1 MSDSACDSR
10 AHGRNRAKQEQK
22 LDVLPFPFRNAGIV
36 QSTDPAEM
44 LRLKL
49 IGKGHSANQS
59 SVLRPSSDFAIVT
72 VGSINLVATRTTP
85 CVSVAEDPRHITLAL
100 LYAGDRYRYQK
111 EGSIQTI
118 GPGDIHLCQR
128 TGGIASIGYF
138 SGIICEID
146 KSRLERTMKA
156 MGVEAFRWNQ
166 PMSYVLQNNQ
176 RHQDPNPPQQRWS
189 LFSSIDDLLG
199 ECSDLATGL
208 GLDDQIY
215 RLLALSLVQEERAPE
230 TAQRQWSNQKTGWS
244 NPLDELVDY
253 IRSKAHLHLTLTD
266 LEEQSHYSGR
276 HLQNLFHEKFGCT
289 PMQFVRRQRL
299 SAAMERLQTA
309 NDDDTVT
316 TIARDCGYA
325 YTSNFT
331 TDFRQEFG
339 VTPSVVLRSSRGRSW
354 QRPMPIR

>member
-1 MSDSACDSR
+1 ME
-10 AHGRNRAKQEQK
+10 GINQNPEQN
-22 LDVLPFPFRNAGIV
+22 LDFLPFPLKNAGTL
-36 QSTDPAEM
+36 QSADPAEM
-44 LRLKL
+44 LRLEL

-59 SVLRPSSDFAIVT
+59 SVLRPSSDFAIAT

-85 CVSVAEDPRHITLAL
+85 CVSVAEDPRHITLAM
-100 LYAGDRYRYQK
+100 LYAGDRYRYQN
-111 EGSIQTI
+111 EGRVQAI
-118 GPGDIHLCQR
+118 GPGNIHLCQR

-146 KSRLERTMKA
+146 KLHLERTMKA
-156 MGVEAFRWNQ
+156 MGVEAFQWNQ
-166 PMSYVLQNNQ
+166 QTSYVLQNKQGNQGPNPQ
-176 RHQDPNPPQQRWS
+176 RHLWS
-189 LFSSIDDLLG
+189 VFSLIDELLG
-199 ECSDLATGL
+199 ESSYLATGL
-208 GLDDQIY
+208 GLDEQVY
-215 RLLALSLVQEERAPE
+215 RLLVLSLLQEERALE
-230 TAQRQWSNQKTGWS
+230 SAQRQWCNKKTEWS
-244 NPLDELVDY
+244 NPLDDLVDY
-253 IRSKAHLHLTLTD
+253 IRSNAHLNLTLND

-299 SAAMERLQTA
+299 STAMERLQTV

-339 VTPSVVLRSSRGRSW
+339 VTPSVVLRSSRGKSCQRS
-354 QRPMPIR
+354 MPIR